1 MAASKAATITAVE
14 YLAWL
19 HKHAPAALTQSLTRP
34 PATPDELAA
43 LARALGVAL
52 PAQVAEV
59 FAAANGGLP
68 LAEYDSL
75 STSDIVEFHL
85 ASAASGKQSFKQ
97 CRWLPLAADGGG
109 NCFIVDLSEPAPQ
122 VRLWEIHGRVA
133 SKGVPLAMFLQ
144 TLFTAVVKQK
154 IRFADGSWDRP
165 HPDPLVKLFD

>member
-1 MAASKAATITAVE
+1 MAATKAATITPAE

-19 HKHAPAALTQSLTRP
+19 HKHAPAALTQSFTRP

-43 LARALGVAL
+43 LARALGVKL
-52 PAQVAEV
+52 PPQVTEI

-75 STSDIVEFHL
+75 STSDIAEFHL
-85 ASAASGKQSFKQ
+85 ASAASGKKSFKQ

-122 VRLWEIHGRVA
+122 MRLWEIHGRAA
-133 SKGVPLAMFLQ
+133 SPGVPLALFVE
-144 TLFTAVVKQK
+144 TLFSAVMKKK
-154 IRFADGSWDRP
+154 IRFTDGSWDRP
-165 HPDPLVKLFD
+165 HPDPLLKLFD